1 VTSTPFQRPKRGRRP
16 RVLVVEQPG
25 EGVWGAQQYLLRL
38 APLLEVRGYDQ
49 ILAAPEN
56 SAVAR
61 AWRQQGRPH
70 VHFPVPPVRKIRRH
84 GDQGPLSPLLLARE
98 LARTAANVRRI
109 AALGS
114 ALQVDCIHANAHLSH
129 LEAALGGRIAGLPV
143 VLHLHEVI
151 PPGIAERL
159 RAAAVRIADASVSV
173 SKAVADRLPEPARN
187 RVTIIRNGV
196 DPLALAPGPA
206 DPNVRR
212 ELAADPTAPVV
223 LSLSRLVP
231 HKGVDH
237 LIRAV
242 AALPGEQARTQLAIV
257 GASNLDPRFMSHL
270 RALGAELLGARVRFL
285 GPRQDIAAVLRAS
298 DLFAL
303 ASSREGLP
311 LVILEAQACGTP
323 VVAYPASGTTLEVV
337 RDGETGLLARQDDV
351 AHLAACIGRILT
363 DAGLRAHLAHAARAQ
378 VVSAFTLERQ
388 ADRQARLL
396 DELVAG
402 GRGDRR
408 LRTRS
413 AIEQGFTA

>member
-1 VTSTPFQRPKRGRRP
+1 
-16 RVLVVEQPG
+16 VLVVEQPG
-25 EGVWGAQQYLLRL
+25 EGLWGTQQYLLRL
-38 APLLEVRGYDQ
+38 APLLEARGYDQ
-49 ILAAPEN
+49 ILAAPES

-61 AWRQQGRPH
+61 AWRQQGRLH
-70 VHFPVPPVRKIRRH
+70 VHFPVPLERKIRRD
-84 GDQGPLSPLLLARE
+84 GDQGPISPLRLTRE

-109 AALGS
+109 AGLGS
-114 ALQVDCIHANAHLSH
+114 ALQVDCIHANTHLSH

-143 VLHLHEVI
+143 VLHLHEI
-151 PPGIAERL
+151 ISPGIADRL

-173 SKAVADRLPEPARN
+173 SKAVADHLPEPARN